1 MQKQGHGGI
10 QLFSSRQVAFARGL
24 PRIHHARAQGF
35 AHHVVIHFASAR
47 GLDHMLSFNRRN
59 CLMPR

>member
-1 MQKQGHGGI
+1 MQKQGRGSI

-24 PRIHHARAQGF
+24 PRIHRARAQGF
-35 AHHVVIHFASAR
+35 ARHAVIHFASVR
-47 GLDHMLSFNRRN
+47 GLDHKLSFNRRN